1 MRFPMNTS
9 SNGRRNLV
17 MLVSYY
23 LHKFLKLY
31 VSQTKEMS
39 QLQKQP
45 SEVSIEKAV
54 LKNFAIFMGKHLRH
68 VLFLIELQVQAWPAT
83 VLKGT
88 LTKGFSVNIGK
99 ILRRP
104 IFKKICKQLLL
115 QFLLLTVKNFSLGF
129 RSALNSISL
138 FSSRSSLRVKGFSL
152 GCLVVDSSLIWKKE
166 ELAEMATRCHL
177 LSFVV
182 TWCVTRLSF
191 YKRSLLT

>member
-68 VLFLIELQVQAWPAT
+68 VLFLIELQVQA
-83 VLKGT
+83 
-88 LTKGFSVNIGK
+88 
-99 ILRRP
+99 
-104 IFKKICKQLLL
+104 
-115 QFLLLTVKNFSLGF
+115 
-129 RSALNSISL
+129 
-138 FSSRSSLRVKGFSL
+138 
-152 GCLVVDSSLIWKKE
+152 
-166 ELAEMATRCHL
+166 
-177 LSFVV
+177 
-182 TWCVTRLSF
+182 
-191 YKRSLLT
+191 